1 MRLICDLLTFLT
13 HIMKLNRTS
22 FLKIGL
28 VLSLTAFAGFNVQAQ
43 DKLHVLKLK
52 KAKDLHAFFKYT
64 GNDVPIISGHR
75 GGMEMGFPENSIS
88 SFENT
93 LRHTPAIFEIDPRLT
108 KDSVIVLMHDETL
121 NRTTNATGKLSDY
134 TYEEVKKMRLK
145 DAAGNVTNDRIPTL
159 AEVIEWARGKTII
172 NLDRKDVPF
181 QMIADLIKKHKGE
194 AFVMLTVHAPEQAQF
209 YLNQN
214 KNSMFSAFVKTKA
227 EFDSYVQAGIPFSQ
241 MIAYIGPKVKEDNQE
256 LYRLLNGK
264 GTMCM
269 ISSAPT
275 YDKLKSA
282 DARKEAFISVI
293 EDGATILESDMPIE
307 AAAAIQGLI
316 KKNSPKQKFFGM
328 SK

>member
-1 MRLICDLLTFLT
+1 
-13 HIMKLNRTS
+13 MKLNHTH
-22 FLKIGL
+22 FLKTGL
-28 VLSLTAFAGFNVQAQ
+28 AICMTVFAGLTVEAQ
-43 DKLHVLKLK
+43 DKLHVIKLK

-75 GGMEMGFPENSIS
+75 GGMEMGFPENSIAA
-88 SFENT
+88 FENT

-134 TYEEVKKMRLK
+134 TYEEVQKMRLK
-145 DAAGNVTNDRIPTL
+145 DAAGHVTDHTIPTL

-181 QMIADLIKKHKGE
+181 QMIADIIKKHKGE

-227 EFDSYVQAGIPFSQ
+227 EFDSYVKAGIPFSQ
-241 MIAYIGPKVKEDNQE
+241 MIAYIGPKVKADNQE

-275 YDKLKSA
+275 YDKLKSVE
-282 DARKEAFISVI
+282 ARKEAFIAVI
-293 EDGATILESDMPIE
+293 RDGSTILESDIPIE

-316 KKNSPKQKFFGM
+316 KKDSPKWKFYGVR
-328 SK
+328 K